1 MKSYLKLLVTML
13 STGAIVSCSH
23 QNNADNKNTS
33 TTESEKK
40 TEEEGGSSGG
50 SGVSPNTG
58 GWPVLDKLPISGSLG
73 PSKSNFFSD
82 RIMESR
88 FNTWKGQKDAF
99 AKALYASSSQYDTDA
114 KAYYKGSKDDWFSS
128 AGSTPAYNTWRNGA
142 GKPALSTL
150 WRATADYTTKR
161 NTWVA
166 AGTTTKR
173 NKATWL
179 GLADSTSDYNT
190 WRLKRK
196 TPLKNA
202 WEATTTGATSYTTKL
217 GAYTSAH
224 TTDTKEKYADL
235 AASNANYNTWRLTR
249 TNPLKAAWEATGGAR
264 GQYLNIVNA
273 WFASD
278 RPALDTEA
286 EWERNVAS
294 NTAFNT
300 WKAANANTEAQK
312 KAIWE
317 TKSNYVT
324 AARNTISVRSYAG
337 AENDN
342 FKDFFRNHLDSSLRL
357 RGTYSI
363 AISSKAAGVSDP
375 AGRVISEPLM
385 WVLFE
390 IAGKIDGSGHLTD
403 AMKRQFPGNERTV
416 ARSTAYRNVWNTI
429 LTESDTKANVLTDLI
444 AILDEVYDQ
453 RQSSTLRDDNYET
466 YAKAQFKTA
475 THTVAYNAA
484 FTTWDTDA
492 NLKAHWATLPAST
505 TAYNDYKKAT
515 YKATVTSA
523 VYNTGLDAWSTT
535 KANGLATYKT
545 SAALTNDYATWI
557 DAQYKA
563 ATATY
568 NRDLD
573 AWSITKA
580 NGVNLYNADAES
592 TTDYNSWED
601 PNQRSI
607 AKYNNN
613 HLGQFDTDLGLWTAN
628 KANGKTTY
636 FAAAT
641 SDTAF
646 ASWANPNPNDLTTYS
661 QSATYTT
668 NFDNFVTNHLTW
680 ATYHNFF
687 KNQEYSSDAFKTIY
701 RKYLLDE

>member
-1 MKSYLKLLVTML
+1 MKSYLKLLITLL
-13 STGAIVSCSH
+13 STGAIVSCGG
-23 QNNADNKNTS
+23 NNNVDTKNTT
-33 TTESEKK
+33 TTENEKK
-40 TEEEGGSSGG
+40 TEEEGSGG
-50 SGVSPNTG
+50 GNGITPNTG

-73 PSKSNFFSD
+73 PSKRNFFSD
-82 RIMESR
+82 RVMESR
-88 FNTWKGQKDAF
+88 FNTWKDKKDAF
-99 AKALYASSSQYDTDA
+99 AKALYATSSQYDTDS

-128 AGSTPAYNTWRNGA
+128 AGSTAAYNTWRNGA
-142 GKPALSTL
+142 GKGALTTL

-161 NTWVA
+161 NAYLA

-179 GLADSTSDYNT
+179 GLADSTPDYNT
-190 WRLKRK
+190 WRLQRK
-196 TPLKNA
+196 NPLKTA
-202 WEATTTGATSYTTKL
+202 WEATTRGATSYTTKL
-217 GAYTSAH
+217 ASYTSAH

-249 TNPLKAAWEATGGAR
+249 TNPLQTAWEATGGAR
-264 GQYLNIVNA
+264 GQYLNVVNA

-286 EWERNVAS
+286 EWEADAAS
-294 NTAFNT
+294 NTAFNA
-300 WKAANANTEAQK
+300 WKTANANTNAQK
-312 KAIWE
+312 QAIWE
-317 TKSNYVT
+317 TTTNYLT
-324 AARNTISVRSYAG
+324 AARSAVSVRTYAG

-342 FKDFFRNHLDSSLRL
+342 FKDFFLNHLDSTQRL
-357 RGTYSI
+357 RRTFSI
-363 AISSKAAGVSDP
+363 TISSKAAGVADA
-375 AGRVISEPLM
+375 AGAGISEPLM
-385 WVLFE
+385 WILYE
-390 IAGKIDGSGHLTD
+390 IAIKIDGSGHVSA
-403 AMKRQFPGNERTV
+403 AMRRQFPGNERTV
-416 ARSTAYRNVWNTI
+416 AQSAAYRAVWNTI

-444 AILDEVYDQ
+444 ATLDEVYEQ
-453 RQSSTLRDDNYET
+453 RQSTALRDDNYET

-475 THTVAYNAA
+475 AHTVAYNRD
-484 FTTWDTDA
+484 FGTWDTDA

-505 TAYNDYKKAT
+505 TAYNDYKKTT
-515 YKATVTSA
+515 YKATVTTA

-545 SAALTNDYATWI
+545 SAALTNHYATWI
-557 DAQYKA
+557 DTQYKA

-573 AWSITKA
+573 AWSVTKA
-580 NGVNLYNADAES
+580 NGVNLYNADADS

-601 PNQRSI
+601 PNQRTI
-607 AKYNNN
+607 AKYANN

-628 KANGKTTY
+628 KTNGKATY

-646 ASWANPNPNDLTTYS
+646 TNWTNPNPNDLTTYS

-680 ATYHNFF
+680 ATYHNFL
-687 KNQEYSSDAFKTIY
+687 KNQKYNSDAFKALY